1 MRTTKFAAL
10 SVSHRR
16 GITTTLPFRELFPDP
31 GLMQVTTHFSERNA
45 STFFQIELKRKVKGI
60 PEFGDVC
67 LGYFSDTEIA
77 GAEFFFPLQRVEAL
91 KGKCPV
97 FAQVIQGAEELHRI
111 EKVET
116 YPNPYEPVEINV
128 PRNPEIMVTV
138 EVETFGVD
146 YPEPEK
152 IIPEKMPENWPT
164 FA

>member
-1 MRTTKFAAL
+1 MYVSDIFRTRK
-10 SVSHRR
+10 S
-16 GITTTLPFRELFPDP
+16 P
-31 GLMQVTTHFSERNA
+31 GRN
-45 STFFQIELKRKVKGI
+45 S
-60 PEFGDVC
+60 
-67 LGYFSDTEIA
+67 
-77 GAEFFFPLQRVEAL
+77 FPLQRVEAL

-97 FAQVIQGAEELHRI
+97 FSQVIQGAEELHRI